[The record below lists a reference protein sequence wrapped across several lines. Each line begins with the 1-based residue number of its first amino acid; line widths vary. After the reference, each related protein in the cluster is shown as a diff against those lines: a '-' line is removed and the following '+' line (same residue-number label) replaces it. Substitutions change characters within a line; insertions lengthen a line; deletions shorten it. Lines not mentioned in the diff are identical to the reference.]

1 MTELEMILHSK
12 KLGYD
17 TMLPLVKDYIKPG
30 NFDRTVNIFID
41 FWDILKPIYNPK
53 TIETL
58 NTINA
63 HEKSMIASEIINII
77 GHYRHFFF
85 SRMKLY
91 TNFVFFYSNKN
102 SSFRSGVDSGY
113 RETFYDKRLNIEH
126 HQFGVMNK
134 IIRGN
139 INLIRAFC
147 EYVPHAYFINSGD
160 IDYSLIPSIFLEG
173 KINYQD
179 VDPGNETI
187 IISNEK
193 IHYQDLLL
201 GDNVM
206 QLELR
211 GKEKSR
217 IITAQ
222 DIVPQ
227 LLSKSK
233 KNIDDFTILPDL
245 YSLALPLMGYK
256 NYDVEG
262 VKGMGAVKSLNF
274 IQKHLDNNTLSNT
287 LYSNLESLK
296 VIEGQFKDNGYS
308 VLERN
313 MQLLNNRM
321 YEYKSKDLIGIEMQ
335 IVEKIDGNSVRKVNE
350 KYFERHPILID
361 FVFEGEFYG

>member
-17 TMLPLVKDYIKPG
+17 TLLPLMKDYIKPG

-91 TNFVFFYSNKN
+91 TNFVFYFSNKN
-102 SSFRSGVDSGY
+102 SEFRNGVHSGY

-126 HQFGVMNK
+126 HQFGVINK

-147 EYVPHAYFINSGD
+147 EYVPHAYFINSGN

-173 KINYQD
+173 KINYHD
-179 VDPGNETI
+179 VDPKNETI
-187 IISNEK
+187 IVSNEK

-222 DIVPQ
+222 DIIPQ

-233 KNIDDFTILPDL
+233 KSAEDFTILPDL
-245 YSLALPLMGYK
+245 YSISLPLTGYK
-256 NYDVEG
+256 NFDVEG

-274 IQKHLDNNTLSNT
+274 IQKQLDDNVLSNT
-287 LYSNLESLK
+287 GYSNLDSLK
-296 VIEGQFKDNGYS
+296 MIEDKFKDDNYS
-308 VLERN
+308 ILERN
-313 MQLLNNRM
+313 MLLLNNKM
-321 YEYKSKDLIGIEMQ
+321 YEYKNKDLIGIEMQ
-335 IVEKIDGNSVRKVNE
+335 IVEKIDGKSVKLVNE
-350 KYFERHPILID
+350 KYFSKHPILIN